1 MKKFI
6 IIFSV
11 FLFMSLSMSIRS
23 AYADP
28 NPKTLT
34 EGFYKVKDIGLMP
47 NTTYKVRNTSPTG
60 RSVVIIF
67 DSNQQMQEFL
77 RLEPNFPDYLVKPL
91 EFGSIIIIIGGGNIT
106 FS

>member
-6 IIFSV
+6 IIFSA
-11 FLFMSLSMSIRS
+11 LLLMSFSMSVKN
-23 AYADP
+23 AYAAPD
-28 NPKTLT
+28 PKTLT
-34 EGFYKVKDIGLMP
+34 EGFYRVKDIGLIP
-47 NTTYKVRNTSPTG
+47 NTTYKVRNTSPIG

-77 RLEPNFPDYLVKPL
+77 RLEPNSPDYLVKPL
-91 EFGSIIIIIGGGNIT
+91 EFGSIVIIIGGGNIT

>member
-11 FLFMSLSMSIRS
+11 FLLISFNMNIIS
-23 AYADP
+23 ASAD
-28 NPKTLT
+28 PKTLT
-34 EGFYKVKDIGLMP
+34 EGFYKVKDIGLIP
-47 NTTYKVRNTSPTG
+47 NTTYKVRNTSPIG

-77 RLEPNFPDYLVKPL
+77 RLEPNSPDYLVKPL
-91 EFGSIIIIIGGGNIT
+91 EFGSIIIIIGGGNIA